1 VTKESLYQFF
11 TEHPE
16 RPFHVQD
23 LERALTADK
32 RELRT
37 LLSELVE
44 EGRLV
49 RTRRRT
55 YGLPAEMNLVVGVF
69 EGHSGGYAFVVPDGE
84 EADDLY
90 IPAGSTGGAWDGD
103 RVVAR
108 RENGSR
114 DRPRGVVIR
123 ILERRRR
130 RVVGTVET
138 GPGYALLRPDDT
150 RLAQRVLLTPESVRG
165 LEPGARAV
173 AALHYPEETGEAEVF
188 AEITEVLGS
197 GDDPEVETR
206 ATLAKFALRGEFD
219 PAALA
224 EAESIPAEIDP
235 AWLGGRADLRGEITF
250 TIDGADA
257 KDFDDALSLSE
268 IGGSI
273 VLGVH
278 IADVS
283 HYVTEGSALDREA
296 GLRGTSAYLPNRVL
310 PMLPE
315 RLSNGVCS
323 LVPGGDRLTFS
334 AFLELTKEGEIKGA
348 RFVPSVIRS
357 VARFTYDE
365 VQAFADTSRRS
376 ELGAGVPAEV
386 AAVVQRLLD
395 LTARMRDRR
404 ARQGALNFDFR
415 EAKVEVGPDGEI
427 EVRTVQ
433 HNDARSLVEECMLA
447 ANRAVAERLDR
458 AGVPAL
464 YRVHEDP
471 AQSKVDNLTRVLGRY
486 GYALRGGKVTPKTL
500 QEILAAS
507 VGRPEQH
514 VIHTILLRTLR
525 LARYSTENAGHFG
538 LAFADYTHFTSP
550 IRRYPDLVV
559 HRVLK
564 ALEASKVDEQ
574 TRSQWVTQLP
584 KVAEH
589 ASERERAAEEA
600 ERDLTKY
607 FQARWLQRHIGEV
620 FTGHVTGVLSFGI
633 FVALDNGAEGLVH
646 VSNLSD
652 DYYIFIEDALM
663 LKGKHT
669 GRSIR
674 LGDRVKVKALA
685 ADPVARQLDFVLEAK
700 VTEQPP
706 EERVSRRRRR
716 RAPEAAAVAAT
727 SRPVPQ
733 VQQPAATAPGAGPA
747 VVRPGLRLHVVA
759 RTRRPAA
766 LVLGGPQAVEAAPAP
781 RSTARLSRSGKATG
795 RSPARAAARAT
806 RSEGQGAVSRPRIL
820 VGGQPGEREYER
832 PVRVTARRLY
842 FGEWKPGASSG
853 ELEEDEPRKRRS
865 RSRRG

>member
-1 VTKESLYQFF
+1 MTKESLYQFF

-32 RELRT
+32 RELRS
-37 LLSELVE
+37 LLAELVD

-55 YGLPAEMNLVVGVF
+55 YGLPAEMNLVVGLY
-69 EGHSGGYAFVVPDGE
+69 EGHAGGYAFVVPENEGAE
-84 EADDLY
+84 DLY
-90 IPAGSTGGAWDGD
+90 VPAGSTGGAWDGD

-123 ILERRRR
+123 VLERRRR
-130 RVVGTVET
+130 RVVGTIEA
-138 GPGYALLRPDDT
+138 GSGYAFLRPDDS
-150 RLAQRVLLTPESVRG
+150 RLARRVLLTPESNRG
-165 LEPGARAV
+165 LEAGVRAV
-173 AALHYPEETGEAEVF
+173 AVLRYPEETGEVEVF

-206 ATLAKFALRGEFD
+206 ATMAKFGLREEFD

-235 AWLGGRADLRGEITF
+235 AWLAGRADLRGEIVF

-257 KDFDDALSLSE
+257 KDFDDALSLTE
-268 IGGSI
+268 VGGNI

-278 IADVS
+278 VADVS

-296 GLRGTSAYLPNRVL
+296 ALRGTSAYLPNRVL

-315 RLSNGVCS
+315 RLSNGICS
-323 LVPGGDRLTFS
+323 LAPGEDRLTMS

-357 VARFTYDE
+357 VARFTYDQ
-365 VQAFADTSRRS
+365 VQAFADTSQRS
-376 ELGAGVPAEV
+376 ELSPGMPAEV

-395 LTARMRDRR
+395 LSARMRDRR

-427 EVRTVQ
+427 DLGTLQ

-471 AQSKVDNLTRVLGRY
+471 AQGKVDNLTRVLGRY
-486 GYALRGGKVTPKTL
+486 GYALRGGKVTAKAL
-500 QEILAAS
+500 QEVLAAS
-507 VGRPEQH
+507 VGRAEQQ

-550 IRRYPDLVV
+550 IRRYPDLAV
-559 HRVLK
+559 HRILK

-574 TRSQWVTQLP
+574 TRSAWIVRLP
-584 KVAEH
+584 KVAEQ

-600 ERDLTKY
+600 ERDLNKY
-607 FQARWLQRHIGEV
+607 FQARWLRDHLGEV
-620 FTGHVTGVLSFGI
+620 FTGQVTGVLSFGI
-633 FVALDNGAEGLVH
+633 FVALDNGVEGLVH
-646 VSNLSD
+646 VSNLTD

-669 GRSIR
+669 GRAIR

-685 ADPVARQLDFVLEAK
+685 ADPVARQLDFSLEPRET
-700 VTEQPP
+700 VQPAD
-706 EERVSRRRRR
+706 ERVARRRR
-716 RAPEAAAVAAT
+716 RAHEADAIAAAKAR
-727 SRPVPQ
+727 S
-733 VQQPAATAPGAGPA
+733 PGAPPPPISRGDGVA
-747 VVRPGLRLHVVA
+747 TIRAGLRLHVVA
-759 RTRRPAA
+759 RPRRPAA
-766 LVLGGPQAVEAAPAP
+766 ILVVGP
-781 RSTARLSRSGKATG
+781 TG
-795 RSPARAAARAT
+795 EVASSLHTVPARRARTRRAQPRVPPGAATRVA
-806 RSEGQGAVSRPRIL
+806 RSEGQGRTSRPKIL
-820 VGGQPGEREYER
+820 VGGHPGEREYER

-842 FGEWKPGASSG
+842 FGEWKPGATRA
-853 ELEEDEPRKRRS
+853 EPEDDERPKRRS
-865 RSRRG
+865 RRG